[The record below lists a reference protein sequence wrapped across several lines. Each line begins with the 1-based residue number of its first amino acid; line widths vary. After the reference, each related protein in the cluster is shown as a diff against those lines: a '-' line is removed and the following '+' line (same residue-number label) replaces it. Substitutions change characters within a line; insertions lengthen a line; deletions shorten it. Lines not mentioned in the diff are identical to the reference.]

1 MLPHEY
7 QRFFWDVDFA
17 ALDRSAHQRY
27 IIERLL
33 EVGDLP
39 ALRWLL
45 TSYASP
51 DIIDVI
57 KHTRSLS
64 PRSATLWALYF
75 NLNPTEVPCIQK
87 SWRAPRNIEPC
98 MMNDEVEATNLQD
111 LACMKLE
118 AIASRGKKRDFIDV
132 HALTQRGNSLQQM
145 VSWFEKKYQGLQYN
159 LAHLIKSL
167 VYFQDAENDPMPVM
181 LQPADWSQ
189 VKGFFQREVRTLL
202 P

>member
-1 MLPHEY
+1 MLPSEY
-7 QRFFWDVDFA
+7 KRFFWDVDFA
-17 ALDRSAHQRY
+17 ALDRRAHQRY

-39 ALRWLL
+39 AVRWLL
-45 TSYASP
+45 ASYASP

-57 KHTRSLS
+57 THTRSLS

-87 SWRAPRNIEPC
+87 SWR
-98 MMNDEVEATNLQD
+98 
-111 LACMKLE
+111 KLNSSPKSDTDD
-118 AIASRGKKRDFIDV
+118 I
-132 HALTQRGNSLQQM
+132 HALTQRGNSLQAM

-202 P
+202 PS